1 MHVLIDGDILC
12 YTTAAAVEK
21 PVDWGNDLWTLHSD
35 FKEAKQRVDVDIVE
49 FVETLGGTKFTVCL
63 SDSENFRK
71 QLYPEYKSN
80 RVGVRKPVVFSALRD
95 YLIDNWDCQFWP
107 RLEADDV
114 MGILATGKDE
124 CVIVSAD
131 KDLRTVPTKVYNP
144 SKPDLGVIDVSETEA
159 DRNHLIQTLTGD
171 RTDGYPGCPGIGPAR
186 AEKIVD
192 GGWDAVVDAYAK
204 AGLNEATA
212 LTQARLARILRKG
225 DYVRKTGLVKLW
237 APAKKAVAA

>member
-124 CVIVSAD
+124 CIIVSAD

-237 APAKKAVAA
+237 APAKKGVAA